1 MKPKF
6 KEVYFNI
13 AKEISSLSY
22 AKRLKVGAIAVKN
35 GTILSYGF
43 NGTPYGWDNNCEDKE
58 LIGKSNFFNEVD
70 VSYRLITKPE
80 VIHAEQNLLYKLAKS
95 GESSDGAVI
104 SCTHAPCLECSK
116 AIFMSGI
123 TSFYYESEY
132 RSNDGLDFLQK
143 CGVEIEKRA

>member
-1 MKPKF
+1 MKSKF

-13 AKEISSLSY
+13 AKEISTLSY
-22 AKRLKVGAIAVKN
+22 AERLKVGAIAVKN

-43 NGTPYGWDNNCEDKE
+43 NGTPYGWDNNCEQ
-58 LIGKSNFFNEVD
+58 LIEESNDNE
-70 VSYRLITKPE
+70 SFSRLVTKPE
-80 VIHAEQNLLYKLAKS
+80 VIHAEQNCLYKLAKS

-104 SCTHAPCLECSK
+104 FCTHAPCLECAK

-143 CGVEIEKRA
+143 CGVEIEKRG